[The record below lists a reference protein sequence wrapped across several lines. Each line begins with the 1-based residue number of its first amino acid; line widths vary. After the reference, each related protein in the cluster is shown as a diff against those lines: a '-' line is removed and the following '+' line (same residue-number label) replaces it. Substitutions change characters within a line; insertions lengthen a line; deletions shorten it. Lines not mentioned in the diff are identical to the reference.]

1 VQQTSFSE
9 ARAELAE
16 LFDRAL
22 QHNPTKIDR
31 RRADPAVLVSLA
43 DFKDLL
49 RRYEFAPEV
58 LFEADSVAIW
68 LPELA
73 IWGRGHTFDDARE
86 DLLDE
91 VDELLAQLEADS
103 RLRSAPNTVDRLPW
117 IFRLTAAEGDDE
129 RLALLFAA
137 PAGNSA
143 VPMR

>member
-1 VQQTSFSE
+1 MQQTSFSE

-22 QHNPTKIDR
+22 QHHPTKIDR

-58 LFEADSVAIW
+58 LFEANAVAIW

-73 IWGRGHTFDDARE
+73 IWGRGQTFDAARE

-91 VDELLAQLEADS
+91 IDELLAQLDADT
-103 RLRSAPNTVDRLPW
+103 RLRSAPNIVDRLPW

-129 RLALLFAA
+129 RLALLFADSDA
-137 PAGNSA
+137 IVA
-143 VPMR
+143 VPTR

>member
-1 VQQTSFSE
+1 MQQTSFSE

-49 RRYEFAPEV
+49 RRYEFSPEV

-73 IWGRGHTFDDARE
+73 IWGRGQTFDAARE

-91 VDELLAQLEADS
+91 IDELLAQLEADT
-103 RLRSAPNTVDRLPW
+103 RLRSAPNVVDRLPW

-129 RLALLFAA
+129 RSALLFAD
-137 PAGNSA
+137 PAGPVSA
-143 VPMR
+143 QPR